1 MPTDTAPLPPNALR
15 EQLTATEKRIEL
27 VELAAL
33 TRKVQL
39 RENTDTDAVS
49 RYAQSYKDGEQL
61 PPIVVFRDGDDLYL
75 ADGHHRVAAAKRAQ
89 LTELH
94 AIVKKGDRR
103 AATLYAAGA
112 NGQHGLPLTNAD
124 KRKIV
129 ATLLGDDEWKAWSN
143 REIGRASRTSEAL
156 VRLVRK
162 ELHAEVTEIKRKDG
176 TKQKTRNAESKKP
189 KQQSLLDP
197 LGDEKAVV
205 ENTWQSMRL
214 LPIYGVSL
222 HETKC
227 RILSALYHYVQAKHP
242 GSDPADCAMPRDV
255 LEKHIGRPIDVHAGQ
270 LAKAGHIER
279 RDRDGY
285 QIFNIVYHQVDAILR
300 GQRKSDIVPIT
311 PSVPA
316 KPEPAERVYDAPPA
330 NTSTIDD
337 LGVLLDRCIRQAAA
351 MFAKPPAGPTSDDV
365 EKAADY
371 LGIDLGAHW
380 FKVGIDG
387 IQQDRDGG
395 WHTLREDPAPA
406 AAGPEEVTAPVDPKP
421 SPEVPDATPTQVP
434 SLRPVGL
441 RRLDKQ
447 REILSRRLLAGKL
460 SWSGSDDDLFL
471 LARIAGV
478 PSAPTAWIDAA
489 RATARVDFLTA
500 LSREC
505 ADRVKSGEV
514 MNARKWPQ
522 LPELCRLWGL
532 DHQDIEIE
540 AERAV
545 PA

>member
-1 MPTDTAPLPPNALR
+1 MPTDTAPAPPNALR

-39 RENTDTDAVS
+39 RETTDTDAVS

-129 ATLLGDDEWKAWSN
+129 ATLLSDDEWKAWSN
-143 REIGRASRTSEAL
+143 REIGRVSRTSEAL

-162 ELHAEVTEIKRKDG
+162 ELGAEISEIKRADG
-176 TKQKTRNAESKKP
+176 TKQKTRNAEAKKP

-197 LGDEKAVV
+197 LGDEKAMISD
-205 ENTWQSMRL
+205 TWQRVRQMAGKAN
-214 LPIYGVSL
+214 LPEI
-222 HETKC
+222 KC
-227 RILSALYHYVQAKHP
+227 RILVALYWYGALPDCPMKRDILAKHIDAP
-242 GSDPADCAMPRDV
+242 
-255 LEKHIGRPIDVHAGQ
+255 LDVHPGQ
-270 LAKAGHIER
+270 LAAAGDIARAEYDGPAFCLHEHQ
-279 RDRDGY
+279 RD
-285 QIFNIVYHQVDAILR
+285 ALR
-300 GQRKSDIVPIT
+300 LVLEPAIVPHA

-316 KPEPAERVYDAPPA
+316 KPELPARSPDFDPMGPTNDPDDWQHIARRARIAVEASELTIAGYAEKHGLSYAMLAELLATGEAPMHTPAAHKLYDAFPV
-330 NTSTIDD
+330 I
-337 LGVLLDRCIRQAAA
+337 
-351 MFAKPPAGPTSDDV
+351 
-365 EKAADY
+365 
-371 LGIDLGAHW
+371 
-380 FKVGIDG
+380 
-387 IQQDRDGG
+387 
-395 WHTLREDPAPA
+395 APA
-406 AAGPEEVTAPVDPKP
+406 AAGPEEITAPVDPKP

-434 SLRPVGL
+434 ALRPVGL

-505 ADRVKSGEV
+505 ADRVKSGEC
-514 MNARKWPQ
+514 MNGRKWPQ

-532 DHQDIEIE
+532 DHQAIEIE

>member
-197 LGDEKAVV
+197 LGDEKAMITD
-205 ENTWQSMRL
+205 TWPKVRNLSGL
-214 LPIYGVSL
+214 THLPEI
-222 HETKC
+222 KC
-227 RILSALYHYVQAKHP
+227 RILVALYWYNALPDHPMKRDILAKHIDAP
-242 GSDPADCAMPRDV
+242 
-255 LEKHIGRPIDVHAGQ
+255 LDVHPGQ
-270 LAKAGHIER
+270 LAAAGNIHRVDYDGPAFCLYEK
-279 RDRDGY
+279 DRD
-285 QIFNIVYHQVDAILR
+285 ILR
-300 GQRKSDIVPIT
+300 MVLERDIVPHA

-316 KPEPAERVYDAPPA
+316 KPEPPPLPARSPDFDPMGPTNDPDDWQHIARRARLAIEASELTISGYADKHGLSYTYLADLLATGEAPMQPTHAAKLYDAFPVIA
-330 NTSTIDD
+330 T
-337 LGVLLDRCIRQAAA
+337 
-351 MFAKPPAGPTSDDV
+351 
-365 EKAADY
+365 
-371 LGIDLGAHW
+371 
-380 FKVGIDG
+380 
-387 IQQDRDGG
+387 
-395 WHTLREDPAPA
+395 A

-421 SPEVPDATPTQVP
+421 SPEVPDATPSQVP
-434 SLRPVGL
+434 ALRPVGL

-460 SWSGSDDDLFL
+460 NWTGSDDDLFL

-489 RATARVDFLTA
+489 RATARVDFLGA

-505 ADRVKSGEV
+505 ADRVRSGEC
-514 MNARKWPQ
+514 MNGRKWPQ

-532 DHQDIEIE
+532 DHQAIEIE

>member
-1 MPTDTAPLPPNALR
+1 MPPDTHAPPNALR
-15 EQLTATEKRIEL
+15 EQLTATDKRVEL
-27 VELAAL
+27 IELAAL

-49 RYAQSYKDGEQL
+49 RYAQAYKDGEQL

-89 LTELH
+89 LCELP
-94 AIVKKGDRR
+94 AIVKKGDNR

-129 ATLLGDDEWKAWSN
+129 GTLLADSEWKTWSN

-162 ELHAEVTEIKRKDG
+162 ELDAEVVEIKRKDG
-176 TKQKTRNAESKKP
+176 TKQKARNAESKKP

-197 LGDEKAVV
+197 YADEKATVDA
-205 ENTWQSMRL
+205 TWNDMRR
-214 LPIYGVSL
+214 LPDCGSL

-227 RILSALYHYVQAKHP
+227 RILTALYHYNQVKAP
-242 GSDPADCAMPRDV
+242 GADPCDV
-255 LEKHIGRPIDVHAGQ
+255 ACTRKNLDLHIGCPVDVHAGQ
-270 LAKAGHIER
+270 LCAAGTIDR
-279 RDRDGY
+279 LDNDSFGITRDTYLAIDR
-285 QIFNIVYHQVDAILR
+285 ILR
-300 GQRKSDIVPIT
+300 PQTPAVVPINPAVPTSPQLPPRSPDFDPLGPEHDPDDWQHIARRARHAVEASELTIAGYAEKHGLSYALLADLLATGEAPMHT
-311 PSVPA
+311 PA
-316 KPEPAERVYDAPPA
+316 AHKLYDAFPV
-330 NTSTIDD
+330 I
-337 LGVLLDRCIRQAAA
+337 
-351 MFAKPPAGPTSDDV
+351 
-365 EKAADY
+365 
-371 LGIDLGAHW
+371 
-380 FKVGIDG
+380 
-387 IQQDRDGG
+387 
-395 WHTLREDPAPA
+395 PAP
-406 AAGPEEVTAPVDPKP
+406 GPEELT
-421 SPEVPDATPTQVP
+421 VPDIPDTTPSHVP
-434 SLRPVGL
+434 ALRPLGL

-447 REILSRRLLAGKL
+447 REILARRLLAGKL
-460 SWSGSDDDLFL
+460 GWTGSDDDLFL

-489 RATARVDFLTA
+489 RATARLDFLGD

-505 ADRVKSGEV
+505 ADRIRSGAC
-514 MNARKWPQ
+514 MNARVWPQ

-532 DHQDIEIE
+532 DHQAIEIE